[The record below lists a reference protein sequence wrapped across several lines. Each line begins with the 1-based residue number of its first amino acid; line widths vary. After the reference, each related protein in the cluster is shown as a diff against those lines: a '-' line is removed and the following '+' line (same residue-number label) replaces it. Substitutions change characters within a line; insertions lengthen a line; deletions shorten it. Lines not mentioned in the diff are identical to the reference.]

1 MTYNV
6 APLDTQ
12 AGDSQGNTGRETVS
26 EAVIISPFIFTDDK
40 NRSTIIGGELCRD
53 SDKLC
58 FIYSIFYRESLQPD
72 ELWDTLWLVT
82 FDRLG
87 QKTCIVK

>member
-1 MTYNV
+1 M

-12 AGDSQGNTGRETVS
+12 AGDSQGNTGCKNVS
-26 EAVIISPFIFTDDK
+26 EAIIISPFISIDDR
-40 NRSTIIGGELCRD
+40 NRSTVIGGELCRD

-58 FIYSIFYRESLQPD
+58 FIYSIFYRESVQSN